1 MLKERSTKMNSG
13 NSMPRLLGVTFLVV
27 AVATILSDFVLR
39 SLLGSGSISDSLVN
53 IANNTVMM
61 RIGILLD
68 LITSVGIVILAA
80 LLFVILQKQ
89 NKTIALVALGWW
101 LGESVVLAVSKIST
115 FSLLS
120 LSQEFVKAGAPDP
133 SHFQSLGI
141 LFRDATTWGYTTVL
155 LFFALGG
162 ILFYYLFY
170 KSRAI
175 PRGLS
180 VWGIIAVCLALIGC
194 LLKIFDFDFGYIFIP
209 NIAFELAI
217 GVWLI
222 VKGVRP
228 YEVES

>member
-1 MLKERSTKMNSG
+1 MNAD

-27 AVATILSDFVLR
+27 AVATILSDFVLK
-39 SLLGSGSISDSLVN
+39 SLLGSGSISDSMVN

-61 RIGILLD
+61 RGGILLD
-68 LITSVGIVILAA
+68 LIASVGIVVLAA

-101 LGESVVLAVSKIST
+101 LVEAAVLAVSKIST

-120 LSQEFVKAGAPDP
+120 LSQEFVKAGAPAS

-141 LFRDATTWGYTTVL
+141 LFRDASTWGYTTVL
-155 LFFALGG
+155 LFFAIGG

-170 KSRAI
+170 KSRVV

-180 VWGIIAVCLALIGC
+180 LWDLIAACLVLIGG
-194 LLKIFDFDFGYIFIP
+194 LFRVFDFDLGIIVFLP
-209 NIAFELAI
+209 TMLFELTI

-222 VKGVRP
+222 AKGIRP

>member
-1 MLKERSTKMNSG
+1 MNSG

>member
-1 MLKERSTKMNSG
+1 
-13 NSMPRLLGVTFLVV
+13 
-27 AVATILSDFVLR
+27 
-39 SLLGSGSISDSLVN
+39 
-53 IANNTVMM
+53 M
-61 RIGILLD
+61 RIAILLD
-68 LITSVGIVILAA
+68 LITAVGIVVLAV
-80 LLFVILQKQ
+80 LLFVLLQKQ

-101 LGESVVLAVSKIST
+101 LGESAILAVSKIST

-141 LFRDATTWGYTTVL
+141 LFRDATMWGYTTVL
-155 LFFALGG
+155 LFFAIGG

-170 KSRAI
+170 KSRVV

-180 VWGIIAVCLALIGC
+180 VWAIIAVWLALIGG
-194 LLKIFDFDFGYIFIP
+194 LLKIFNVDFGYIFIP

-222 VKGVRP
+222 AKGTRP

>member
-1 MLKERSTKMNSG
+1 
-13 NSMPRLLGVTFLVV
+13 MPRLLGVTFLIV
-27 AVATILSDFVLR
+27 AVATILSDFVLK
-39 SLLGSGSISDSLVN
+39 SLLGPVSISDSMIN
-53 IANNTVMM
+53 IDNNTVMM

-68 LITSVGIVILAA
+68 LITSVGIVVLAA
-80 LLFVILQKQ
+80 LLFVILKKQ
-89 NKTIALVALGWW
+89 SKTIALVALGWW
-101 LGESVVLAVSKIST
+101 LGEAAVLAVSKIST

-180 VWGIIAVCLALIGC
+180 LWGLIAACLVLIGG
-194 LLKIFDFDFGYIFIP
+194 LFRVFDFDLGIIVFLP
-209 NIAFELAI
+209 TMLFELTI

-222 VKGVRP
+222 VKGTRP